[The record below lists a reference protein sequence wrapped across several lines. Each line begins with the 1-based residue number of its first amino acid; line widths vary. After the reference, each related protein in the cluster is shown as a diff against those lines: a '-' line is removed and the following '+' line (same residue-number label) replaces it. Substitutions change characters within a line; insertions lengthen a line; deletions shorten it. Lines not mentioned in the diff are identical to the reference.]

1 MINLELQRRI
11 EEAKRRANGSW
22 MSILERLGVDRK
34 VLGKRNQPCP
44 GCGGKDRFQFTDK
57 YDDGNY
63 ICRGCGPG
71 DGFAL
76 LELCLGWKF
85 TDALKAVEG
94 MVGSSFHESKPAPC
108 GPSPQRMRKLA
119 KSIWQEATPIEAGD
133 AVATYLYRRGIVL
146 AEYPKALRTHPALG
160 FYVKEAGRTR
170 AKRVRTYPAMLAAV
184 QGPDG
189 QAVTLHRTYLEQ
201 GAKAPIAEPKK
212 LLNAGING
220 AAVRLFE
227 PTDELAIAEGIE
239 TALAVH
245 LATGKPVWA
254 GLSAGNLEKLWLP
267 KSVRTICV
275 YADNDADADF
285 DGQAFAFA
293 LARRLKKEQYRSG
306 PRQVQVLVPKQP
318 GMDWA
323 DVWRAR
329 VQGTQRAA

>member
-22 MSILERLGVDRK
+22 MNMLERLGVDRK
-34 VLGKRNQPCP
+34 VLSQRNQPCP

-57 YDDGNY
+57 YGDGNY

-76 LELCLGWKF
+76 LELCLNWKF

-94 MVGSSFHESKPAPC
+94 MVGSSFYESKPVPC

-119 KSIWQEATPIEAGD
+119 KSIWQEANPIEAGD
-133 AVATYLYRRGIVL
+133 AVATYLSRRGIVL
-146 AEYPKALRTHPALG
+146 AEYPKVLRTHPALG
-160 FYVKEAGRTR
+160 FYVKEAGTTR

-245 LATGKPVWA
+245 MRTGKPVWA
-254 GLSAGNLEKLWLP
+254 ALSATNMEKMWIPTTVAKLG
-267 KSVRTICV
+267 I
-275 YADNDADADF
+275 YADHDESYT
-285 DGQAFAFA
+285 GQAAAYA
-293 LARRLKKEQYRSG
+293 LAKRIKIQAKRRG
-306 PRQVQVLVPKQP
+306 PREVAVHIPRHAET
-318 GMDWA
+318 DWA
-323 DVWRAR
+323 DVLLERLA
-329 VQGTQRAA
+329 QAA

>member
-22 MSILERLGVDRK
+22 MRILEHLGVDHK

-57 YDDGNY
+57 YGDGNY

-94 MVGSSFHESKPAPC
+94 MVGSSFQESKPAPC

-133 AVATYLYRRGIVL
+133 AVATYLSRRGIVL

-160 FYVKEAGRTR
+160 FYVKEAGKTR
-170 AKRVRTYPAMLAAV
+170 AKRVRTYPAMVAAV

-212 LLNAGING
+212 LLNAGIKG

-245 LATGKPVWA
+245 MRTGKPVWA
-254 GLSAGNLEKLWLP
+254 ALSATNMEKMWIPTTVAKLG
-267 KSVRTICV
+267 I
-275 YADNDADADF
+275 YADHDESYT
-285 DGQAFAFA
+285 GQAAAYA
-293 LARRLKKEQYRSG
+293 LAKHTKMEAKRRG
-306 PRQVQVLVPKQP
+306 PREVAVYVPRHADT
-318 GMDWA
+318 DWA
-323 DVWRAR
+323 DVLLERLA
-329 VQGTQRAA
+329 QAA